1 MSTISDDSERRL
13 AQHIRSER
21 EARNWSLSDLA
32 LRSDVSKAAISKIE
46 RGEVSPTAGVLVR
59 LAEAFGLTL
68 AGLLVRAEGDERR
81 LQRAGDEAWWT
92 DPETGYRRRQAF
104 ARSWHP
110 VEIVD
115 VELPPGGRVVLPASS
130 YARIR
135 QVVRVVEGHLR
146 LHEGGDLFDL
156 APGDCLGF
164 GAPGEVIFSNV
175 TDAPCFY
182 CVSLTRS

>member
-1 MSTISDDSERRL
+1 MDILVDDSERRL
-13 AQHIRSER
+13 AQHIRRER
-21 EARNWSLSDLA
+21 EARGWSLSELA
-32 LRSDVSKAAISKIE
+32 ARSDVSKAAISKIE

-68 AGLLVRAEGDERR
+68 AGLLVRAEGDEAR
-81 LQRAGDEAWWT
+81 LQRSGHQSWWT

-130 YARIR
+130 YSRIR
-135 QVVRVVEGHLR
+135 QVVRVTQGRLR
-146 LHEGGDLFDL
+146 LSEGGELFDL
-156 APGDCLGF
+156 GPGDCLGF
-164 GAPGEVIFSNV
+164 GAPGEVTFSNES
-175 TDAPCFY
+175 DAACFY
-182 CVSLTRS
+182 LVALTRS